1 MSLSLAENVIVAR
14 VDNRPPMLDKTQ
26 YSSWASRMLL
36 YTRGKENGKLLVDLV
51 LNGPFKYGTVTV
63 LGTPTTPVTVRDR
76 IYDELTDAEKIRE
89 GCDIKATNIVL
100 QGLPQD
106 IYNLERESKLYDELD
121 MFTSPEWSK
130 FVTDMK
136 LVKDLH
142 NTNFDHLYAY
152 LRQHKAHANEVHL
165 TRQRFFDPIALA
177 YQPQDVHHSSVVHHQ
192 SYQAPPHQQPQ
203 ASFPQLDSVLVVISF
218 LPTNDPIAS
227 LNKEMDFISTT
238 FIQGRQNQGYATN
251 GARSNATTI
260 GVNKTGGTNTI
271 GQAKVIRCYNCQ
283 EEGHMEIPTLA
294 TFQTDDL
301 DAFDSDC
308 DEAPSAS
315 VVLMAKLSSYD
326 SYILSKVIVDKNEKV
341 ADFEN
346 RIHSLKQQ
354 LNATVESH
362 KTLSTTVDVLKME
375 YKAKEDKYLDEIIEL
390 EKQKKALDNMI
401 YKMVQS
407 MHMFDSDTEET
418 LEMAEES
425 RLKMHAK
432 QNDPIMKEKKV
443 NIALIDYVALNKL
456 FEHFVKHFVS

>member
-1 MSLSLAENVIVAR
+1 
-14 VDNRPPMLDKTQ
+14 MLDKTQ
-26 YSSWASRMLL
+26 YSSWASHMLL
-36 YTRGKENGKLLVDLV
+36 YIRGKENGKLLVDSV

-63 LGTPTTPVTVRDR
+63 PGTPTTPATVRDR

-89 GCDIKATNIVL
+89 GCDIKAKNI
-100 QGLPQD
+100 
-106 IYNLERESKLYDELD
+106 
-121 MFTSPEWSK
+121 PEWSK

-136 LVKDLH
+136 LAKDLH
-142 NTNFDHLYAY
+142 NTNFDHLYGY
-152 LRQHKAHANEVHL
+152 LRQHEAHAKEVHL
-165 TRQRFFDPIALA
+165 TRQRFFDPIALVAKTHHFYLSYTNQSHYHQQLSPFAQQHYSPPVTA

-326 SYILSKVIVDKNEKV
+326 SYILSKVPTHN
-341 ADFEN
+341 N
-346 RIHSLKQQ
+346 
-354 LNATVESH
+354 
-362 KTLSTTVDVLKME
+362 
-375 YKAKEDKYLDEIIEL
+375 YLDNHVIDQNVQEMQYSEQLDFNNNLEIDITS
-390 EKQKKALDNMI
+390 DSNMI
-401 YKMVQS
+401 SYEQYLKE
-407 MHMFDSDTEET
+407 TENT
-418 LEMAEES
+418 
-425 RLKMHAK
+425 
-432 QNDPIMKEKKV
+432 V
-443 NIALIDYVALNKL
+443 V
-456 FEHFVKHFVS
+456 